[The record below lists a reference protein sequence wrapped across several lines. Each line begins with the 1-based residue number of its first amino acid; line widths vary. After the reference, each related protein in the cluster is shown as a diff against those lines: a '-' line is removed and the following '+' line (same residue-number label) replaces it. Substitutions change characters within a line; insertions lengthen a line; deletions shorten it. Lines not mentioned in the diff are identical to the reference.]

1 MNQVKGFSKKAAKFQ
16 KHLHYIRDIMDGD
29 ISRIDP
35 NMIPKD
41 TNVKH
46 KFGERIY
53 NYSKYTGDQCDN
65 KGQGTDME
73 VSGIYYW
80 KLMGILFISFLTR

>member
-1 MNQVKGFSKKAAKFQ
+1 MNQIKGFHKKATKFEN
-16 KHLHYIRDIMDGD
+16 HLNYISDIMDGD

-41 TNVKH
+41 STLKH

-53 NYSKYTGDQCDN
+53 NY
-65 KGQGTDME
+65 
-73 VSGIYYW
+73 
-80 KLMGILFISFLTR
+80 